1 MKILWQSRLQNR
13 LRDIG
18 ENILI
23 KGDRAFYVGDN
34 DEQKQ
39 MKLRKF
45 SLASGEQLAGAPFRD
60 FTRAATFD
68 DDGRTLVILG
78 FADTIYKF
86 NAADLALISK
96 HKKGVLKY
104 GNFIALSSKG
114 GDKKAITATD
124 DTLFIYDF
132 KMQTGTR
139 KRLRGCAAIFKQNEL
154 NFLIFTRSGQ
164 IYGLNLSSCELKI
177 IAKTCPMT
185 QAQRAEGGYC
195 IRVGEAGENGE
206 IEGTNEL
213 VFADAN
219 FNVKFRAKLSFDF
232 DRFELAAD
240 GPDGWRGYFINE
252 PNELRVL
259 NLMRSDAGGFEHG
272 KTSDLESGEHDGSD
286 KFAHDKAEEF
296 RCDEADEFNRGGSGE
311 FTQGKAS
318 KSGCEATD
326 KFEYDEPFKFK
337 LGEQVQYL
345 AAKPVLAHKFK
356 QKGARILG
364 VITSAS
370 CRAASAKYEAEQKD
384 AFAEQNL
391 APRGD
396 RGIKNLEYSL
406 LAPGKNEKRRHRA
419 PKCARDLVLVDN
431 AYDEDAE
438 QILTCYEI

>member
-18 ENILI
+18 ENVLI
-23 KGDRAFYVGDN
+23 KGDRAFYAGDN

-39 MKLRKF
+39 MKLRKI
-45 SLASGEQLAGAPFRD
+45 SLESGEQLAGAPFRD

-68 DDGRTLVILG
+68 DDGRTLVVLG
-78 FADTIYKF
+78 FIDTIYKF

-104 GNFIALSSKG
+104 GNFIALSSKD

-132 KMQTGTR
+132 ETQTSTR
-139 KRLRGCAAIFKQNEL
+139 KRLKGCAAIFKQDEL

-164 IYGLNLSSCELKI
+164 IYNLNLSSCELKI

-185 QAQRAEGGYC
+185 QVQRASGGYC
-195 IRVGEAGENGE
+195 IRLGKADKNGE

-213 VFADAN
+213 VFTDAN
-219 FNVKFRAKLSFDF
+219 FNVKFRVKLDFDF

-240 GPDGWRGYFINE
+240 GPDGWRGHFINE

-259 NLMRSDAGGFEHG
+259 DLRSEAGGFER
-272 KTSDLESGEHDGSD
+272 S
-286 KFAHDKAEEF
+286 
-296 RCDEADEFNRGGSGE
+296 GSGE
-311 FTQGKAS
+311 FIQDGAS
-318 KSGCEATD
+318 KSRCEATD
-326 KFEYDEPFKFK
+326 KFEQNET
-337 LGEQVQYL
+337 VRYL
-345 AAKPVLAHKFK
+345 ATKPILTHKFK

-364 VITSAS
+364 VVTAAAS
-370 CRAASAKYEAEQKD
+370 CRAASAKYEAKQKG

-391 APRGD
+391 APEG
-396 RGIKNLEYSL
+396 SV
-406 LAPGKNEKRRHRA
+406 EKEEHTQPHPHICRI
-419 PKCARDLVLVDN
+419 LVDN
-431 AYDEDAE
+431 AYDEDAD

>member
-1 MKILWQSRLQNR
+1 MKILWLVSLQNR

-18 ENILI
+18 ENVLI
-23 KGDRAFYVGDN
+23 KGDRALYVGDN

-45 SLASGEQLAGAPFRD
+45 SLASGEQLASALFRD
-60 FTRAATFD
+60 FTRTATFD
-68 DDGRTLVILG
+68 DDGRTLVVLG
-78 FADTIYKF
+78 FIDTIYKF

-104 GNFIALSSKG
+104 GNFITLSSKG

-132 KMQTGTR
+132 ETQTGMR
-139 KRLRGCAAIFKQNEL
+139 KRLKGCTAIFKQDEL

-164 IYGLNLSSCELKI
+164 IYGLNLSGCELKI
-177 IAKTCPMT
+177 IAKTYPMT
-185 QAQRAEGGYC
+185 QAQRASGGYC

-206 IEGTNEL
+206 IEGANEL
-213 VFADAN
+213 VFTDAN
-219 FNVKFRAKLSFDF
+219 FNVKFRVKLDFDF

-259 NLMRSDAGGFEHG
+259 DLRSEVGGFER
-272 KTSDLESGEHDGSD
+272 GS
-286 KFAHDKAEEF
+286 
-296 RCDEADEFNRGGSGE
+296 SGE

-318 KSGCEATD
+318 KSRCEATD
-326 KFEYDEPFKFK
+326 KFECDEPFKFK

-356 QKGARILG
+356 QKSARILG
-364 VITSAS
+364 VVTAAS
-370 CRAASAKYEAEQKD
+370 CRAASAKYEAEQKGT
-384 AFAEQNL
+384 FAEQNL
-391 APRGD
+391 MPEG
-396 RGIKNLEYSL
+396 G
-406 LAPGKNEKRRHRA
+406 EKEGHTQ
-419 PKCARDLVLVDN
+419 PHTHTCKVLVDN

>member
-18 ENILI
+18 ENVLI

-45 SLASGEQLAGAPFRD
+45 SLESGAQLAGAPFRD

-68 DDGRTLVILG
+68 DDGRTLVVLG
-78 FADTIYKF
+78 FIDAIYKF

-104 GNFIALSSKG
+104 GNFIALSSKD

-132 KMQTGTR
+132 KTQAGMR
-139 KRLRGCAAIFKQNEL
+139 KRLKGCAAIFKQDEL

-177 IAKTCPMT
+177 ITKTCPMT
-185 QAQRAEGGYC
+185 QAQRVEGGYC

-206 IEGTNEL
+206 IEGANEL
-213 VFADAN
+213 VFTDAN
-219 FNVKFRAKLSFDF
+219 FNVKFHAKLDFDF
-232 DRFELAAD
+232 DKFELAV
-240 GPDGWRGYFINE
+240 GGSDGWRGYFINE

-259 NLMRSDAGGFEHG
+259 DLRSEAGGFDH
-272 KTSDLESGEHDGSD
+272 
-286 KFAHDKAEEF
+286 
-296 RCDEADEFNRGGSGE
+296 GGSGK
-311 FTQGKAS
+311 FIQDGAS
-318 KSGCEATD
+318 KSRCEATD
-326 KFEYDEPFKFK
+326 KFECDEPFKFK

-345 AAKPVLAHKFK
+345 AAKSVLAHKFK

-364 VITSAS
+364 VVTAAS
-370 CRAASAKYEAEQKD
+370 CQAASAKCEAEQKD

-391 APRGD
+391 ASRGG
-396 RGIKNLEYSL
+396 RGIENREYSL
-406 LAPGKNEKRRHRA
+406 PRSR
-419 PKCARDLVLVDN
+419 
-431 AYDEDAE
+431 
-438 QILTCYEI
+438 

>member
-18 ENILI
+18 ENVLI
-23 KGDRAFYVGDN
+23 KGDHAVYVGDN
-34 DEQKQ
+34 DEQEQ

-45 SLASGEQLAGAPFRD
+45 SLESGEQLAGAPFRD

-68 DDGRTLVILG
+68 DDGRTLVVLG
-78 FADTIYKF
+78 FVDTIYKF

-132 KMQTGTR
+132 ETQTGTR
-139 KRLRGCAAIFKQNEL
+139 KRLKGCTAIFKQDEL

-164 IYGLNLSSCELKI
+164 IYRLNLSGCELKI

-185 QAQRAEGGYC
+185 QVQRASGRYC

-206 IEGTNEL
+206 IEGANEL
-213 VFADAN
+213 VFTDAN
-219 FNVKFRAKLSFDF
+219 FNVKFRVKLDFDF
-232 DRFELAAD
+232 DKFELAAD
-240 GPDGWRGYFINE
+240 GSNGWRGHFINE
-252 PNELRVL
+252 PNELRILDIV
-259 NLMRSDAGGFEHG
+259 RSEAG
-272 KTSDLESGEHDGSD
+272 DLESGEHDGSGE
-286 KFAHDKAEEF
+286 FAHDKAEEF

-318 KSGCEATD
+318 KSRCEATD
-326 KFEYDEPFKFK
+326 KFECDEPFKFK

-364 VITSAS
+364 VVTAAS
-370 CRAASAKYEAEQKD
+370 CRAASAKYEAEQKC
-384 AFAEQNL
+384 AFADQNL

-396 RGIKNLEYSL
+396 RGIENLEYSL
-406 LAPGKNEKRRHRA
+406 LAPGKNEKRRHRTPERA
-419 PKCARDLVLVDN
+419 LDLVLVDN

>member
-1 MKILWQSRLQNR
+1 MAKQASRYQQNV
-13 LRDIG
+13 
-18 ENILI
+18 LI

-68 DDGRTLVILG
+68 DDGRTLVVLG
-78 FADTIYKF
+78 FIDTIYKF

-104 GNFIALSSKG
+104 GNFIALSSKD

-132 KMQTGTR
+132 ETQTGTR
-139 KRLRGCAAIFKQNEL
+139 KRLKGCAAIFKQDEL

-164 IYGLNLSSCELKI
+164 IYSLNLSSCELKI

-185 QAQRAEGGYC
+185 QVQRASGGYC

-206 IEGTNEL
+206 IEGANEL
-213 VFADAN
+213 VFTDAN
-219 FNVKFRAKLSFDF
+219 FNVKFRVKLDFDF

-240 GPDGWRGYFINE
+240 GSDGWRGYFINE
-252 PNELRVL
+252 PNELRIL
-259 NLMRSDAGGFEHG
+259 DLRSETGGLEHG
-272 KTSDLESGEHDGSD
+272 KTGDLESGEHDGSG

-318 KSGCEATD
+318 KSGCEAMD

-356 QKGARILG
+356 QKSARILG
-364 VITSAS
+364 VVTAAS
-370 CRAASAKYEAEQKD
+370 CRAASAKYEAKKKD
-384 AFAEQNL
+384 AFVEQNL
-391 APRGD
+391 ASRGNH
-396 RGIKNLEYSL
+396 GIENLEYSL
-406 LAPGKNEKRRHRA
+406 LAPGKNEKRRHIAHPSA
-419 PKCARDLVLVDN
+419 PAIS
-431 AYDEDAE
+431 Y
-438 QILTCYEI
+438 

>member
-1 MKILWQSRLQNR
+1 MKILWQSKLQNR

-45 SLASGEQLAGAPFRD
+45 SLESGEQLAGAPFRD

-68 DDGRTLVILG
+68 DDGRTLVVLG
-78 FADTIYKF
+78 FIDTIYKF

-132 KMQTGTR
+132 ETQTGTR
-139 KRLRGCAAIFKQNEL
+139 KRLRSCAAIFKQDEL

-177 IAKTCPMT
+177 IAKACPMT
-185 QAQRAEGGYC
+185 QAQRASGGYC
-195 IRVGEAGENGE
+195 IRAGEAGENGE
-206 IEGTNEL
+206 IEGANEL
-213 VFADAN
+213 VFTDAN
-219 FNVKFRAKLSFDF
+219 FNVKFRVELDFDF

-252 PNELRVL
+252 LNELKVL
-259 NLMRSDAGGFEHG
+259 DLRSEAGGFEHG
-272 KTSDLESGEHDGSD
+272 KTGDLESGEHDGSG

-296 RCDEADEFNRGGSGE
+296 RCDEADEFNCSGSE
-311 FTQGKAS
+311 KFTRNETS
-318 KSGCEATD
+318 KSGCEAMD
-326 KFEYDEPFKFK
+326 KFKQNEPAR
-337 LGEQVQYL
+337 YL
-345 AAKPVLAHKFK
+345 ATKPVLTHQFK

-364 VITSAS
+364 VVTAAS
-370 CRAASAKYEAEQKD
+370 CQAASAKYEAEQKG

-391 APRGD
+391 MPEGG
-396 RGIKNLEYSL
+396 RGIENREYSL
-406 LAPGKNEKRRHRA
+406 LAPSKNEKRRHRTPERA
-419 PKCARDLVLVDN
+419 LDLVLVDN
-431 AYDEDAE
+431 AYDEDAD

>member
-18 ENILI
+18 ENVLI
-23 KGDRAFYVGDN
+23 KGDRVFYIGDN

-45 SLASGEQLAGAPFRD
+45 SLESGKQLAGTPFRD

-68 DDGRTLVILG
+68 DNGRTLVVLG
-78 FADTIYKF
+78 FIDTIYKF

-104 GNFIALSSKG
+104 GNFIALSSKD

-132 KMQTGTR
+132 KTQTGTR
-139 KRLRGCAAIFKQNEL
+139 KRLKGCAAIFKQDEL

-164 IYGLNLSSCELKI
+164 IYGLNLSGCELKI
-177 IAKTCPMT
+177 IAKACPMT
-185 QAQRAEGGYC
+185 QVQRVEGGYC

-206 IEGTNEL
+206 IEGANEL
-213 VFADAN
+213 VFTDAN
-219 FNVKFRAKLSFDF
+219 FNVKFRVKLDFDF
-232 DRFELAAD
+232 DKFELAAD

-252 PNELRVL
+252 PNKLRVL
-259 NLMRSDAGGFEHG
+259 DLVRSEVGGFER
-272 KTSDLESGEHDGSD
+272 S
-286 KFAHDKAEEF
+286 
-296 RCDEADEFNRGGSGE
+296 GSGE
-311 FTQGKAS
+311 FTQG
-318 KSGCEATD
+318 EAMD
-326 KFEYDEPFKFK
+326 KFEQNDPAR
-337 LGEQVQYL
+337 YL
-345 AAKPVLAHKFK
+345 AIKPVLTHKFK

-364 VITSAS
+364 VVTAAS

-391 APRGD
+391 ASRGD
-396 RGIKNLEYSL
+396 RGIENLEYSL
-406 LAPGKNEKRRHRA
+406 LTPGKNEKRRHRA
-419 PKCARDLVLVDN
+419 PECARNLILVDN
-431 AYDEDAE
+431 TYDEDAE

>member
-18 ENILI
+18 ENVLI
-23 KGDRAFYVGDN
+23 KGDSAFYVGDN
-34 DEQKQ
+34 DGQKQ

-68 DDGRTLVILG
+68 DDGHTLVVLG
-78 FADTIYKF
+78 FIDTIYKF
-86 NAADLALISK
+86 NAADPALITK

-104 GNFIALSSKG
+104 GNFIALSSKD

-132 KMQTGTR
+132 ETQAGMR
-139 KRLRGCAAIFKQNEL
+139 KRLRGCTAIFKQDEL

-164 IYGLNLSSCELKI
+164 IYGLNLSGCELKI

-185 QAQRAEGGYC
+185 QAQRVEGGYC

-206 IEGTNEL
+206 IEGANEL
-213 VFADAN
+213 VFTDAN
-219 FNVKFRAKLSFDF
+219 FNVKFRMKLDFDF
-232 DRFELAAD
+232 DKFELAAD
-240 GPDGWRGYFINE
+240 GSDGWRGYFINE

-259 NLMRSDAGGFEHG
+259 DLRSEAGGFEH
-272 KTSDLESGEHDGSD
+272 
-286 KFAHDKAEEF
+286 
-296 RCDEADEFNRGGSGE
+296 GGSGE
-311 FTQGKAS
+311 FTQNEAS
-318 KSGCEATD
+318 KSRCEAMD
-326 KFEYDEPFKFK
+326 KFEQNEPAR
-337 LGEQVQYL
+337 YL
-345 AAKPVLAHKFK
+345 ATKPVLTHKFK
-356 QKGARILG
+356 QKGTRILG
-364 VITSAS
+364 VVTATS
-370 CRAASAKYEAEQKD
+370 CQAASTKYEAEQKG

-391 APRGD
+391 APEGD
-396 RGIKNLEYSL
+396 I
-406 LAPGKNEKRRHRA
+406 EKEKHTQPRTRTCR
-419 PKCARDLVLVDN
+419 VLVDN

>member
-18 ENILI
+18 ENVLI
-23 KGDRAFYVGDN
+23 KGDHAFYVGDN

-68 DDGRTLVILG
+68 DDGRTLVVLG
-78 FADTIYKF
+78 FIDMIYKF

-96 HKKGVLKY
+96 HKRGVLKY
-104 GNFIALSSKG
+104 GNFIALSSKDS
-114 GDKKAITATD
+114 DKKAITATD

-132 KMQTGTR
+132 ETQTGTR
-139 KRLRGCAAIFKQNEL
+139 KRLRGCAAIFKQDEL

-177 IAKTCPMT
+177 ITKTCPMT
-185 QAQRAEGGYC
+185 QAQRASGGYC

-206 IEGTNEL
+206 IEGANEL
-213 VFADAN
+213 VFTDAN
-219 FNVKFRAKLSFDF
+219 FNVKFRVKLDFDF
-232 DRFELAAD
+232 DKFELAA
-240 GPDGWRGYFINE
+240 GGSDGWRGYFINE

-259 NLMRSDAGGFEHG
+259 DLRSEAGGFEHG
-272 KTSDLESGEHDGSD
+272 GSGDLESGEHD
-286 KFAHDKAEEF
+286 
-296 RCDEADEFNRGGSGE
+296 GSGE

-318 KSGCEATD
+318 KSRCEAMD
-326 KFEYDEPFKFK
+326 KFEQNEP
-337 LGEQVQYL
+337 VRYL
-345 AAKPVLAHKFK
+345 ATKPVLTHKFK

-364 VITSAS
+364 VVTTAS
-370 CRAASAKYEAEQKD
+370 CRAASAKYEAEQKCT
-384 AFAEQNL
+384 FADQNL
-391 APRGD
+391 APEG
-396 RGIKNLEYSL
+396 GI
-406 LAPGKNEKRRHRA
+406 EKEEHTQPHTRTCR
-419 PKCARDLVLVDN
+419 VLVDN
-431 AYDEDAE
+431 TYDEDAE

>member
-18 ENILI
+18 ENVLI
-23 KGDRAFYVGDN
+23 KGNRAFYAGDN

-68 DDGRTLVILG
+68 DDGCTLVVLG
-78 FADTIYKF
+78 FIDTIYKF

-132 KMQTGTR
+132 KTQTGTR
-139 KRLRGCAAIFKQNEL
+139 KRLKGCTAIFKQDEL

-164 IYGLNLSSCELKI
+164 IYRLNLSGCELKI

-185 QAQRAEGGYC
+185 QAQRASGGYC
-195 IRVGEAGENGE
+195 IRVGKADKNGE
-206 IEGTNEL
+206 IEGVNEL
-213 VFADAN
+213 VFTDAN
-219 FNVKFRAKLSFDF
+219 FNVKFRAELDFDF

-259 NLMRSDAGGFEHG
+259 DLRSEAGGFE
-272 KTSDLESGEHDGSD
+272 DGSS
-286 KFAHDKAEEF
+286 
-296 RCDEADEFNRGGSGE
+296 GG
-311 FTQGKAS
+311 FTQVEAS
-318 KSGCEATD
+318 KSRCEAMD
-326 KFEYDEPFKFK
+326 KFECDEPFK
-337 LGEQVQYL
+337 
-345 AAKPVLAHKFK
+345 
-356 QKGARILG
+356 
-364 VITSAS
+364 
-370 CRAASAKYEAEQKD
+370 
-384 AFAEQNL
+384 
-391 APRGD
+391 
-396 RGIKNLEYSL
+396 
-406 LAPGKNEKRRHRA
+406 
-419 PKCARDLVLVDN
+419 
-431 AYDEDAE
+431 
-438 QILTCYEI
+438 

>member
-45 SLASGEQLAGAPFRD
+45 SLESGEQLAGAPFRD
-60 FTRAATFD
+60 FTRAAILD
-68 DDGRTLVILG
+68 DDGRTLVVLG
-78 FADTIYKF
+78 FIDTIYKF

-104 GNFIALSSKG
+104 GNFIALSSKD

-132 KMQTGTR
+132 KTQTGTR
-139 KRLRGCAAIFKQNEL
+139 KRLKGCAAIFKQDEL

-164 IYGLNLSSCELKI
+164 IYRLNLSGCELKI
-177 IAKTCPMT
+177 IAKACPM
-185 QAQRAEGGYC
+185 AQVQRVKGGYC
-195 IRVGEAGENGE
+195 IRAGEASENGE
-206 IEGTNEL
+206 IESANEL
-213 VFADAN
+213 VFTDAN
-219 FNVKFRAKLSFDF
+219 FNVKFRVKLDFDF
-232 DRFELAAD
+232 DKFELAAN

-259 NLMRSDAGGFEHG
+259 NLIRSDAGGFEN
-272 KTSDLESGEHDGSD
+272 GEHDGSD

-311 FTQGKAS
+311 FTQS
-318 KSGCEATD
+318 SM
-326 KFEYDEPFKFK
+326 
-337 LGEQVQYL
+337 L
-345 AAKPVLAHKFK
+345 
-356 QKGARILG
+356 
-364 VITSAS
+364 S
-370 CRAASAKYEAEQKD
+370 C
-384 AFAEQNL
+384 
-391 APRGD
+391 P
-396 RGIKNLEYSL
+396 
-406 LAPGKNEKRRHRA
+406 
-419 PKCARDLVLVDN
+419 
-431 AYDEDAE
+431 
-438 QILTCYEI
+438 

>member
-18 ENILI
+18 ENVLI
-23 KGDRAFYVGDN
+23 KGDCAFYAGDN

-39 MKLRKF
+39 MKLRKI
-45 SLASGEQLAGAPFRD
+45 SLESGEQLAGAPFRD

-68 DDGRTLVILG
+68 DDGRTLVVLG
-78 FADTIYKF
+78 FIDTIYKF

-104 GNFIALSSKG
+104 GNFIALSSKD

-132 KMQTGTR
+132 ETQTGTR
-139 KRLRGCAAIFKQNEL
+139 KRLKGCTAIFKQDEL

-164 IYGLNLSSCELKI
+164 IYRLNLSSCELKI

-185 QAQRAEGGYC
+185 QVQRASGRYC

-206 IEGTNEL
+206 IEGANEL
-213 VFADAN
+213 VFTDAN
-219 FNVKFRAKLSFDF
+219 FNVKFRVKLDFDF

-240 GPDGWRGYFINE
+240 GPDGWRGHFINE

-259 NLMRSDAGGFEHG
+259 DLRSETGGFE
-272 KTSDLESGEHDGSD
+272 D
-286 KFAHDKAEEF
+286 
-296 RCDEADEFNRGGSGE
+296 GGSGG
-311 FTQGKAS
+311 FTQGEVS
-318 KSGCEATD
+318 KSRCEATD
-326 KFEYDEPFKFK
+326 KFEQNESAR
-337 LGEQVQYL
+337 YL
-345 AAKPVLAHKFK
+345 TAKPVLMHKFK

-364 VITSAS
+364 VITAAS

-391 APRGD
+391 APEG
-396 RGIKNLEYSL
+396 GV
-406 LAPGKNEKRRHRA
+406 EKEEHTQPHTRTCR
-419 PKCARDLVLVDN
+419 VLVDN
-431 AYDEDAE
+431 AYDEDAD

>member
-18 ENILI
+18 KNVLI
-23 KGDRAFYVGDN
+23 MGDHAFYIGDN

-68 DDGRTLVILG
+68 SDGRTLVVLG
-78 FADTIYKF
+78 FIDMIYKF

-104 GNFIALSSKG
+104 GNFIALSSKD

-132 KMQTGTR
+132 ETQTGMR
-139 KRLRGCAAIFKQNEL
+139 KRLRGCAAIFKQDKL

-185 QAQRAEGGYC
+185 QVQRASGGYC

-206 IEGTNEL
+206 IEGANEL
-213 VFADAN
+213 VFTDAN
-219 FNVKFRAKLSFDF
+219 FNVKFRVELDFDF
-232 DRFELAAD
+232 DKFELAA
-240 GPDGWRGYFINE
+240 GGSDGWRGHFINE
-252 PNELRVL
+252 PNELRILDIV
-259 NLMRSDAGGFEHG
+259 RSEAGSFER
-272 KTSDLESGEHDGSD
+272 S
-286 KFAHDKAEEF
+286 
-296 RCDEADEFNRGGSGE
+296 GSGE
-311 FTQGKAS
+311 FTQDEAS
-318 KSGCEATD
+318 KSRCEAMD
-326 KFEYDEPFKFK
+326 KFEQNEP
-337 LGEQVQYL
+337 VRYL
-345 AAKPVLAHKFK
+345 ATKPVLTYKFK

-364 VITSAS
+364 VVTAAS
-370 CRAASAKYEAEQKD
+370 CRAASAKYEAKQKG

-391 APRGD
+391 VSRGG
-396 RGIKNLEYSL
+396 RGIENREYSL
-406 LAPGKNEKRRHRA
+406 LAPDKNEKRRHRA
-419 PKCARDLVLVDN
+419 PECARDLVLVDN

-438 QILTCYEI
+438 QILTCYEV

>member
-18 ENILI
+18 ENVLI

-68 DDGRTLVILG
+68 DDGRTLVVLG
-78 FADTIYKF
+78 FVDTIYKF
-86 NAADLALISK
+86 NATDLALISK

-114 GDKKAITATD
+114 SDKKAITATD

-132 KMQTGTR
+132 KTQTGMR
-139 KRLRGCAAIFKQNEL
+139 KRLKGCAAIFKQDEL

-164 IYGLNLSSCELKI
+164 IYGLNLSGCELKI

-185 QAQRAEGGYC
+185 QVQRASSGYC
-195 IRVGEAGENGE
+195 IRAGEASENGE
-206 IEGTNEL
+206 IEGANEL
-213 VFADAN
+213 VFTDAN
-219 FNVKFRAKLSFDF
+219 FNVKFRAKLGFDF
-232 DRFELAAD
+232 DKFELAA
-240 GPDGWRGYFINE
+240 GGSDGWRGYFINE

-259 NLMRSDAGGFEHG
+259 DLMRSEAGGFEHG
-272 KTSDLESGEHDGSD
+272 
-286 KFAHDKAEEF
+286 
-296 RCDEADEFNRGGSGE
+296 GSGG
-311 FTQGKAS
+311 FTQDEAS
-318 KSGCEATD
+318 KSRYEAMD
-326 KFEYDEPFKFK
+326 KFEQNEP
-337 LGEQVQYL
+337 VRYL
-345 AAKPVLAHKFK
+345 ATKPVLTHKFK

-364 VITSAS
+364 VVTAAS
-370 CRAASAKYEAEQKD
+370 CRAASTKYEAKQKGV
-384 AFAEQNL
+384 FAEQNL
-391 APRGD
+391 APEG
-396 RGIKNLEYSL
+396 GVKKEEYTQ
-406 LAPGKNEKRRHRA
+406 PHTHTCR
-419 PKCARDLVLVDN
+419 VLVDN

-438 QILTCYEI
+438 QILTCFQI

>member
-13 LRDIG
+13 LRDIS
-18 ENILI
+18 ENVLI
-23 KGDRAFYVGDN
+23 KGDRTFYVGDN

-68 DDGRTLVILG
+68 DDGRTLVVLG
-78 FADTIYKF
+78 FIDTIYKF

-96 HKKGVLKY
+96 HKKGILKY

-114 GDKKAITATD
+114 GNKKAITATD
-124 DTLFIYDF
+124 DMLFIYDF
-132 KMQTGTR
+132 ETQTGMR
-139 KRLRGCAAIFKQNEL
+139 KRLKGCAAIFKQDEL

-185 QAQRAEGGYC
+185 QVQRASGGYC

-206 IEGTNEL
+206 IEGANEL
-213 VFADAN
+213 VFTDAN
-219 FNVKFRAKLSFDF
+219 FNVKFRVKLDFDF
-232 DRFELAAD
+232 DKFELAAD

-259 NLMRSDAGGFEHG
+259 NLMRSEAGGFEHG
-272 KTSDLESGEHDGSD
+272 KTGDLESGEHDDSG

-311 FTQGKAS
+311 FTQGETS
-318 KSGCEATD
+318 KSGCEAMD
-326 KFEYDEPFKFK
+326 KFKQNET
-337 LGEQVQYL
+337 VRYL
-345 AAKPVLAHKFK
+345 ATKPILTHKFK

-364 VITSAS
+364 VVTAAS
-370 CRAASAKYEAEQKD
+370 CRAASTKYEAEQKV

-391 APRGD
+391 MPEGG
-396 RGIKNLEYSL
+396 RGIENREYSL
-406 LAPGKNEKRRHRA
+406 LAPGKNEKRRHRTPERA
-419 PKCARDLVLVDN
+419 LDLVLVDN

-438 QILTCYEI
+438 QILTYYEI

>member
-1 MKILWQSRLQNR
+1 MKILWQSKLQNR

-45 SLASGEQLAGAPFRD
+45 SLESGEQLAGAPFRD

-68 DDGRTLVILG
+68 DDGRTLVVLG
-78 FADTIYKF
+78 FIDTIYKF
-86 NAADLALISK
+86 NAADLALITK

-132 KMQTGTR
+132 ETQTGTR
-139 KRLRGCAAIFKQNEL
+139 KRLRSCAAIFKQDEL

-177 IAKTCPMT
+177 IAKACPMT
-185 QAQRAEGGYC
+185 QAQRASGGYC
-195 IRVGEAGENGE
+195 IRVGEVGENSE
-206 IEGTNEL
+206 IEGANEL
-213 VFADAN
+213 VFTDAN
-219 FNVKFRAKLSFDF
+219 FNVKFRVELDFDF

-252 PNELRVL
+252 LNELKVL
-259 NLMRSDAGGFEHG
+259 DLRSEAGGFEHG
-272 KTSDLESGEHDGSD
+272 KTGDLESGEHDGSG

-296 RCDEADEFNRGGSGE
+296 RCDEADEFNCSGSDK
-311 FTQGKAS
+311 FTRNETS
-318 KSGCEATD
+318 KSGCEAMD
-326 KFEYDEPFKFK
+326 KFKQNEPAR
-337 LGEQVQYL
+337 YL
-345 AAKPVLAHKFK
+345 ATKPVLTHQFK

-364 VITSAS
+364 VVTAAS
-370 CRAASAKYEAEQKD
+370 CQAASAKYEAEQKG

-391 APRGD
+391 MPEGG
-396 RGIKNLEYSL
+396 RGIENREYSL
-406 LAPGKNEKRRHRA
+406 LAPSKNEKRRHRTPERA
-419 PKCARDLVLVDN
+419 LDLVLVDN
-431 AYDEDAE
+431 AYDEDAD

>member
-18 ENILI
+18 ENVLI
-23 KGDRAFYVGDN
+23 KGDHAFYVGDN

-45 SLASGEQLAGAPFRD
+45 SLASGEQLASAPFRD

-68 DDGRTLVILG
+68 DDGRTLVVLG
-78 FADTIYKF
+78 FVDTIYKF

-104 GNFIALSSKG
+104 GNFITLSSKD

-132 KMQTGTR
+132 KTQAGMR
-139 KRLRGCAAIFKQNEL
+139 KRLKGCAAIFKQDEL

-164 IYGLNLSSCELKI
+164 IYGLNLSACELKI
-177 IAKTCPMT
+177 IAKVCPMT
-185 QAQRAEGGYC
+185 QAQSMKDGYC
-195 IRVGEAGENGE
+195 IRVGEAGENDE

-213 VFADAN
+213 VFTNAN
-219 FNVKFRAKLSFDF
+219 FNVRFRVKLDFNF

-259 NLMRSDAGGFEHG
+259 NLMRSEAGGFEHS
-272 KTSDLESGEHDGSD
+272 KTGDLESGEH
-286 KFAHDKAEEF
+286 
-296 RCDEADEFNRGGSGE
+296 GGSGE

-318 KSGCEATD
+318 KSRCEATD
-326 KFEYDEPFKFK
+326 KFECDEPFKFK

-356 QKGARILG
+356 QKGVRILG
-364 VITSAS
+364 VVTAAS
-370 CRAASAKYEAEQKD
+370 CRAASTKYEAEQKV

-391 APRGD
+391 MPEGG
-396 RGIKNLEYSL
+396 RGIENREYSL
-406 LAPGKNEKRRHRA
+406 LAPGKNEKRRHRTPERA
-419 PKCARDLVLVDN
+419 LDLVLVDN